1 MRLFSWEIKYYIYCI
16 VFIKNFN
23 KKNMR
28 ELIKDAIADLK
39 KGDGFIYVTS
49 DGSRI
54 DLHEAATKGIAVT
67 PVNPKD
73 QVIKK
78 LEAAGLHLND
88 GRFLNELN
96 ELISLVTG
104 SSAASKGS
112 KRRSFSDSEKGKIIE
127 EWKKVEAAGKK
138 TKAAFAREIG
148 VGYQTFIN
156 WLRG

>member
-1 MRLFSWEIKYYIYCI
+1 MRD
-16 VFIKNFN
+16 
-23 KKNMR
+23 
-28 ELIKDAIADLK
+28 LIKEAIADLK
-39 KGDGFIYVTS
+39 KGDGFIYVTA
-49 DGSRI
+49 DGNKI

-88 GRFLNELN
+88 GRFLNELT

-104 SSAASKGS
+104 NASATKGS
-112 KRRSFSDSEKGKIIE
+112 KRRTFSDSEKSKIIA
-127 EWKKVEAAGKK
+127 EWSKVEAAGKK

-148 VGYQTFIN
+148 VGYQNFII
-156 WLRG
+156 WFIGY

>member
-1 MRLFSWEIKYYIYCI
+1 MRD
-16 VFIKNFN
+16 
-23 KKNMR
+23 
-28 ELIKDAIADLK
+28 LIKEAIADLK

-49 DGSRI
+49 DGSKI
-54 DLHEAATKGIAVT
+54 DLHEAASKGIAVT

-96 ELISLVTG
+96 ELIALVTG
-104 SSAASKGS
+104 SVVSKGS
-112 KRRSFSDSEKGKIIE
+112 KRRSFSDSEKSKIIE

>member
-1 MRLFSWEIKYYIYCI
+1 MRD
-16 VFIKNFN
+16 
-23 KKNMR
+23 
-28 ELIKDAIADLK
+28 LIKEAIADLK
-39 KGDGFIYVTS
+39 KGDGFIYVTAEG
-49 DGSRI
+49 DKI

-73 QVIKK
+73 QVVKK
-78 LEAAGLHLND
+78 LAAAGLHLND
-88 GRFLNELN
+88 GKFVNELN

-104 SSAASKGS
+104 SGSTGKTS
-112 KRRSFSDSEKGKIIE
+112 KRRTFTDAEKTKIVE